1 MRVCIDARWIFPELS
16 GIGLYTQELIRA
28 LAEIDHTNEYLL
40 LFGNESVAERTRVPA
55 HAGVECRVSSVGL
68 FSPQNQLWLPRFLK
82 RERVD
87 LYHSTNY
94 MMPLIGMGRI
104 KRVVTIHDLIP
115 LMFRDHAPQA
125 KKAKFFPIYK
135 RLMHEVGARADL
147 IVTVSESTKKDIV
160 REMKVAEEKI
170 VVTPEGVGPEYHP
183 SATRHPTPGT
193 PHILY
198 VGRRDPYKNLP
209 LLIEAL
215 AIVSKKVPTARLRI
229 IGPADDRYPEA
240 PALAKMMGLNDKI
253 DWIGYVTP
261 GQLIEEYRGA
271 SVFALP
277 SRYEGFGLTVLEAM
291 ACGAPVVCSNVSSLP
306 EVAGDAALLVPP
318 GDLPALAD
326 AIARVLTDPRLAAA
340 LAEKSVAQAARF
352 TWKKTADLTL
362 DAYARLMG
370 APRQA
375 R

>member
-1 MRVCIDARWIFPELS
+1 MKICIDARWIFPELS
-16 GIGLYTQELIRA
+16 GIGLYTQELMRS
-28 LAEIDHTNEYLL
+28 LAEIDRANEYLV
-40 LFGNESVAERTRVPA
+40 LFGDKAVAERTLAKVR
-55 HAGVECRVSSVGL
+55 AGVECRVSSVAL
-68 FSPQNQLWLPRFLK
+68 FSPKNQIWLRGLLR
-82 RERVD
+82 RECID

-94 MMPLIGMGRI
+94 MMPLFGMGRI
-104 KRVVTIHDLIP
+104 KRIVTIHDLIP
-115 LMFRDHAPQA
+115 LLFRDHAPQA
-125 KKAKFFPIYK
+125 KKAKLFPIYK

-147 IVTVSESTKKDIV
+147 ILTVSESTKRDIV
-160 REMKVAEEKI
+160 RELKVTADKI
-170 VVTPEGVGPEYHP
+170 TVTPEGVGPEYHP
-183 SATRHPTPGT
+183 PNTRHPTLDT

-209 LLIEAL
+209 LLIEAF
-215 AIVSKKVPTARLRI
+215 AVMAKKVPAARLRI

-240 PALAKMMGLNDKI
+240 PALAKTLGLNDRI

-318 GDLPALAD
+318 GDRTALAD
-326 AIARVLTDPRLAAA
+326 ALVRVLTDRNLAATLRKKG
-340 LAEKSVAQAARF
+340 LAQSARF
-352 TWKKTADLTL
+352 TWRQTAELTL
-362 DAYARLMG
+362 RAYEQVGAR
-370 APRQA
+370 
-375 R
+375 